1 MGTMVGAE
9 GLRGPCPGWARS
21 LLRSHAVRGVLD
33 SVDSTVHSRPAV
45 HLVVLREPHYSR
57 ILSGEKRVEARFCRV
72 KRPPLGVV
80 SPGDVLLLKRAA
92 GPVSAWCHATGVLPL
107 RLAGEWA
114 DDVREAFDQALG
126 FPGDEF
132 WNSVAAARFGT
143 LIEVGTVTELP
154 RPVRCM
160 KRDQRGW
167 VVLRRGV
174 PR

>member
-1 MGTMVGAE
+1 MVRA
-9 GLRGPCPGWARS
+9 
-21 LLRSHAVRGVLD
+21 
-33 SVDSTVHSRPAV
+33 
-45 HLVVLREPHYSR
+45 
-57 ILSGEKRVEARFCRV
+57 EKRVEARFCRV
-72 KRPPLGVV
+72 KRPPLGAVGV
-80 SPGDVLLLKRAA
+80 GDVLLLKRAS
-92 GPVSAWCHATGVLPL
+92 GPVSAWCRVAGVLPL
-107 RLAGEWA
+107 RLAGEWME
-114 DDVREAFDQALG
+114 DVRGAFDEALG
-126 FPGDEF
+126 MPGDAF